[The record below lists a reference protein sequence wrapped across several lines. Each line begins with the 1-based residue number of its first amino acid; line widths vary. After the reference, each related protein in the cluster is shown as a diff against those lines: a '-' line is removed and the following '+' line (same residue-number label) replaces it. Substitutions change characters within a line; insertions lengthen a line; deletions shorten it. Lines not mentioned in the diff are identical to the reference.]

1 MKQIFPH
8 IYAIGDVAESYNL
21 ITGDPIYRPLGS
33 TANKMGRILGDRL
46 TGGNLE
52 HKGILGTGIV
62 RIFDMTIAQTG
73 LTEKKLLI

>member
-1 MKQIFPH
+1 
-8 IYAIGDVAESYNL
+8 
-21 ITGDPIYRPLGS
+21 
-33 TANKMGRILGDRL
+33 MGRILEHRL